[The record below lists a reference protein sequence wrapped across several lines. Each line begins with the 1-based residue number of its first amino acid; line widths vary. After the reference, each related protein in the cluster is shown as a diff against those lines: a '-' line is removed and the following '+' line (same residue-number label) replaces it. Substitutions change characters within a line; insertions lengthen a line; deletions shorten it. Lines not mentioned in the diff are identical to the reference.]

1 MAGEALGLVET
12 KGLIAL
18 VEAAD
23 AMAKSANIQLEGYD
37 QVGSAL
43 VTVTVRGDVGAVTA
57 AVEAGAAAARRVGEV
72 ISAHVIARPHPDLE
86 KILPK
91 GNGKSPRAFG
101 NYINSINAPAPA
113 ASLPAGGTNGNGAG
127 DEAPAEVADGAKR
140 ARR

>member
-1 MAGEALGLVET
+1 MAGEALGLIET

-23 AMAKSANIQLEGYD
+23 AMAKSANVQLEGYD

-57 AVEAGAAAARRVGEV
+57 AVDAGAAAARRVGEV

-86 KILPK
+86 KVLPK
-91 GNGKSPRAFG
+91 GHGKSPRAFG
-101 NYINSINAPAPA
+101 NYLMEQNGALNGGAQTPG
-113 ASLPAGGTNGNGAG
+113 LPAGG
-127 DEAPAEVADGAKR
+127 DGASVATGAAES
-140 ARR
+140 ARRGKR

>member
-1 MAGEALGLVET
+1 MATGEALGLIET

-23 AMAKSANIQLEGYD
+23 AMAKSANVRLEGYD

-57 AVEAGAAAARRVGEV
+57 AVDAGAAAARRVGDV

-86 KILPK
+86 KVLPK
-91 GNGKSPRAFG
+91 DHGKSPRAFG
-101 NYINSINAPAPA
+101 NYINGLNGGPASAP
-113 ASLPAGGTNGNGAG
+113 SLPAAANGDGTA
-127 DEAPAEVADGAKR
+127 ADGADTAKR
-140 ARR
+140 GRR

>member
-1 MAGEALGLVET
+1 MATGEALGLIET

-23 AMAKSANIQLEGYD
+23 AMAKSANVRLEGYD

-57 AVEAGAAAARRVGEV
+57 AVDAGAAAARRVGDV

-86 KILPK
+86 KVLPK
-91 GNGKSPRAFG
+91 GHGKSPRAFG
-101 NYINSINAPAPA
+101 NYITGLNGGPASAPGLPAGANGDGAPAPA
-113 ASLPAGGTNGNGAG
+113 DAG
-127 DEAPAEVADGAKR
+127 DGAKR
-140 ARR
+140 GRR

>member
-1 MAGEALGLVET
+1 MAGEALGLIET

-23 AMAKSANIQLEGYD
+23 AMAKSANVQLEGYD

-43 VTVTVRGDVGAVTA
+43 VTVTVRGDVGAVSA

-86 KILPK
+86 KLLPK
-91 GNGKSPRAFG
+91 GHGKSPRAFG
-101 NYINSINAPAPA
+101 NYIAGINGAPAGAPG
-113 ASLPAGGTNGNGAG
+113 LPASGNGGPCVAT
-127 DEAPAEVADGAKR
+127 EAAEG
-140 ARR
+140 ARRTRR